1 MSYNLGFRER
11 QIAKKI
17 SIFVTLSRNLYTS
30 YPVVLGLHCRIRIR
44 TEMNWY
50 GPNLKKCSPIFFL
63 NSLKWLN
70 FWQPG
75 SDLRGAWQSAWNRL
89 SPVLY
94 RLEMNSIALYI
105 VSSNHPLLGLKL
117 WALVVMHT
125 LLTASLSL
133 MPDIKV
139 CSPTFF
145 ILSSWPQR
153 NSLKSRAIKYPSYA
167 SSFSAHCKISK
178 FIMCNLIRS

>member
-17 SIFVTLSRNLYTS
+17 SIFVTLSRNLYTAFS
-30 YPVVLGLHCRIRIR
+30 VVLGLHCPIRIR
-44 TEMNWY
+44 TEMAWS
-50 GPNLKKCSPIFFL
+50 GLTLFF
-63 NSLKWLN
+63 NSHKWLN

-139 CSPTFF
+139 YSPTFF

-153 NSLKSRAIKYPSYA
+153 NSLKSRAIKYPSYCTPPA
-167 SSFSAHCKISK
+167 SLHTVK
-178 FIMCNLIRS
+178 FQNL